1 MSKRYAIYDDHIEDT
16 KDGKHMYQ
24 GDVLSKLN
32 LLDEKNRELENTCMR
47 KEKCLNRTR
56 KERNSYRE
64 VASDRFKRIAELN
77 GQVDKLTER
86 VEALERLHNAAAKYI
101 NESPCDPDIFPE
113 QLEAWIRYQELLRGD
128 GE

>member
-86 VEALERLHNAAAKYI
+86 VEAFDTHQETIIRALKHSVNSLAGSRQADRCK
-101 NESPCDPDIFPE
+101 
-113 QLEAWIRYQELLRGD
+113 EALKLLQGD